1 VSDAAVS
8 STPAAGLTAAQ
19 VAERVAAGQVN
30 RVDEQTSRP
39 LSAIIRANVLTR
51 FNAILGVLF
60 VAVLIVGSPA
70 DALFGL
76 VIVWNAAIGIIQ
88 ELRAKRTLDRL
99 AVLNAPGATVVR
111 DGAAQEV
118 AVGDVV
124 LGDLV
129 RLRAGDQVPS
139 DGRVVTADGLEVDES
154 LLTGESD
161 AIDKGPGAEV
171 LSGSIVVAGAGTFE
185 TTAIGAD
192 SYAQRLA
199 AETKRFT
206 KTRSELMDGIDTLLR
221 YISWGLVIIGPIL
234 LISQLTRGNESTSD
248 AVVGT
253 VAALVGMVPEGLV
266 LLTSIAFFV
275 GALSLARRK
284 VLVQELPA
292 VEGLARVDVVCL
304 DKTGT
309 LTDGAITFA
318 AMECV
323 EGMDEDR
330 AAVAMGALAD
340 DPHPN
345 ATLAALAA
353 AFTPSEVWMR
363 TASVPFSS
371 ARKWS
376 GATFDGQGSWVMG
389 APEIVLGS
397 ETSDPA
403 VRSRVDALSDAGQR
417 VLLVAHA
424 DAPLEGEALPAG
436 LAPVAVLTFEE
447 QVRPDAEETMRY
459 FESQGVALKVISG
472 DNPRTVGAVAE
483 RVGVPDV
490 GTPVDARSLPDDP
503 IELAAA
509 VNVTTVFGRVTP
521 NQKRAFVHA
530 LQQSAHVVAMTGDG
544 VNDALA
550 LKDAD
555 IGVAMG
561 NGAPATR
568 AVAQIVLLDG
578 RFSVMPRVVA
588 EGRRVIANI
597 ERVASL
603 FLIKNV
609 YSAVLAVVVAIV
621 AVPYPFLPRHLTL
634 VSTLTI
640 GLPAFVLSLAPSN
653 ERYRPG
659 FLRRVLAVSVPAG
672 LITATAVFGAYAL
685 ARAQDVR
692 PDEARTAGTIVAMI
706 VGLFVLVLVAQ
717 PLVAWKIGLIAA
729 MGSLFVL
736 AMAIPGLRRFF
747 ALYVPATVLAE
758 AIAIGVAAGL
768 VVTVVWR
775 EARRR
780 LDRQSAAT
788 LARATVATRS

>member
-1 VSDAAVS
+1 M
-8 STPAAGLTAAQ
+8 
-19 VAERVAAGQVN
+19 E
-30 RVDEQTSRP
+30 
-39 LSAIIRANVLTR
+39 
-51 FNAILGVLF
+51 
-60 VAVLIVGSPA
+60 
-70 DALFGL
+70 
-76 VIVWNAAIGIIQ
+76 
-88 ELRAKRTLDRL
+88 
-99 AVLNAPGATVVR
+99 
-111 DGAAQEV
+111 
-118 AVGDVV
+118 
-124 LGDLV
+124 
-129 RLRAGDQVPS
+129 
-139 DGRVVTADGLEVDES
+139 
-154 LLTGESD
+154 
-161 AIDKGPGAEV
+161 
-171 LSGSIVVAGAGTFE
+171 
-185 TTAIGAD
+185 
-192 SYAQRLA
+192 
-199 AETKRFT
+199 
-206 KTRSELMDGIDTLLR
+206 GIDTLLR

-234 LISQLTRGNESTSD
+234 LVSQLTRGNESTSD

-330 AAVAMGALAD
+330 AAVAMARPRRRPAPERDPRGAGRGVHAVGGLGAD
-340 DPHPN
+340 RVRAVLVGPQVERRHLRRPRQLGDGRAGDRPRRLP
-345 ATLAALAA
+345 ARPRASAPGSTRCRTRASGCSWWP
-353 AFTPSEVWMR
+353 TPMPRSRARRCPRVWR
-363 TASVPFSS
+363 PSPSSRSRSRS
-371 ARKWS
+371 ARTPRRRCGTSSRRASASRSSRATTRGPS
-376 GATFDGQGSWVMG
+376 GPWPSGS
-389 APEIVLGS
+389 ASP
-397 ETSDPA
+397 TSA
-403 VRSRVDALSDAGQR
+403 R
-417 VLLVAHA
+417 
-424 DAPLEGEALPAG
+424 
-436 LAPVAVLTFEE
+436 
-447 QVRPDAEETMRY
+447 
-459 FESQGVALKVISG
+459 
-472 DNPRTVGAVAE
+472 
-483 RVGVPDV
+483 
-490 GTPVDARSLPDDP
+490 PVDARSLPDDP
-503 IELAAA
+503 TELAAA

-530 LQQSAHVVAMTGDG
+530 LQQRAHVVAMTGDG

-609 YSAVLAVVVAIV
+609 YSAVLAVVVAVV

-672 LITATAVFGAYAL
+672 VITATAVFGAYAL
-685 ARAQDVR
+685 ARAENVR

-729 MGSLFVL
+729 MGGLFVL

-780 LDRQSAAT
+780 LDRPTAAT
-788 LARATVATRS
+788 AATAAVAATRS